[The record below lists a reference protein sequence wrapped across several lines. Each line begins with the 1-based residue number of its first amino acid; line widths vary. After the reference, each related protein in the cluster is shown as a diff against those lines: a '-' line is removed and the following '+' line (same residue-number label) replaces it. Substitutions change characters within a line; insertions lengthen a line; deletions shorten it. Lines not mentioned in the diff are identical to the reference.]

1 MFNVPL
7 PYQQVIPSRL
17 LDGQV
22 VFLLPSH
29 YVQVPPSEPATGE
42 ERTATTGQDVPLDFS
57 VKREDEL
64 LPQIKQEVMDSK
76 DDDVWRPW

>member
-1 MFNVPL
+1 M
-7 PYQQVIPSRL
+7 IPSRL

-22 VFLLPSH
+22 VFLLPS
-29 YVQVPPSEPATGE
+29 YVQVPDKSDDGKTDQE
-42 ERTATTGQDVPLDFS
+42 VPLDFS

-64 LPQIKQEVMDSK
+64 LPTVKQEVMDSK